1 MHIYLGGAHN
11 GKRAFVRNLLLNED
25 VEWFEDE
32 IPDKE
37 VRSSNKRIVSA
48 GIENWLAKSE
58 LSEEQAIEIVMDRL
72 NNKETI
78 VILTDIGRGIVP
90 MDTAERRLRDV
101 CGRLNQKLVAQAEEV
116 TRIWYGIPQLLKKRG
131 DVQ

>member
-32 IPDKE
+32 LPDKG
-37 VRSSNKRIVSA
+37 VRSSNKKIVSA

-58 LSEEQAIEIVMDRL
+58 LSEEQAIEIVMDCL

-90 MDTAERRLRDV
+90 MDAAERRLRDV

-116 TRIWYGIPQLLKKRG
+116 TRIWYGIPQKLSKRG
-131 DVQ
+131 EIS

>member
-25 VEWFEDE
+25 VEWFEGE
-32 IPDKE
+32 LPDKG
-37 VRSSNKRIVSA
+37 VHPTNPKVVVA

-58 LSEEQAIEIVMDRL
+58 LAEEQAIELVLSRL
-72 NNKETI
+72 NDKDAV

-90 MDTAERRLRDV
+90 MDAAQRQLRDV
-101 CGRLNQKLVAQAEEV
+101 SGRLNQKLIAQAEEV

-131 DVQ
+131 DTL